1 MKPYGNHKWN
11 PKWNAK
17 NTLNETL
24 SETTTEAL
32 KNTAWNP
39 TWNLKWHPKLTSK
52 QSSGNQHER
61 LKQIPCK
68 WNVGMPKY
76 DKYHA
81 QWKAHIVNAKCSKY
95 NEKCKVT
102 MPKCSKYRCKL
113 LQIQGK
119 WHQERKQETNPKSE
133 AQKKQ
138 KLCCTLTETEGST
151 RGINM

>member
-17 NTLNETL
+17 DTLNETL
-24 SETTTEAL
+24 SETTTETL

-81 QWKAHIVNAKCSKY
+81 QWKANIANAKCSKY
-95 NEKCKVT
+95 NAKCKVS

-119 WHQERKQETNPKSE
+119 WHQEGS
-133 AQKKQ
+133 KKQ
-138 KLCCTLTETEGST
+138 IQNLRRKKNKSYATLLRRQRGSLEA
-151 RGINM
+151 